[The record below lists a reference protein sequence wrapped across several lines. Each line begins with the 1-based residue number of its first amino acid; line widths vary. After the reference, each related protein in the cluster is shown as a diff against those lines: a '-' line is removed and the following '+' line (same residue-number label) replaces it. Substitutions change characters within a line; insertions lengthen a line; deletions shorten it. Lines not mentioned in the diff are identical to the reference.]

1 MAREFASVLHV
12 KDAHARQNGCM
23 EDDRYVISWCFGHL
37 VEMVYPDK
45 YDIKY
50 KNWRLEDLPFLPDTY
65 RYDVI
70 ERFRDQYNIV
80 NKLLHRDDIDVVY
93 WAGDSGKEGQTIEE
107 NIRNFGGVR
116 EGMRELRVWIDS
128 QTDEEILRGL
138 REAKPMSDYDLLGRS
153 GIMRTIEDYA
163 LGINFSRVLS
173 VKYGKLINDAAATKN
188 YTAIAIGRV
197 MTCVLGMVVN
207 RERQIRDFQEIPFY
221 RVKGLFSDALFEA
234 EWKAVKP
241 SRYVDSPKLYKEN
254 GFKKEEDA
262 KVLIAELTGHD
273 AIVTEA
279 SKSTAKKKAPLLFN
293 LAELQLECSKRFKIS
308 PDQTLGIVQELY
320 ERKYTTYPRTDAR
333 VLSTAIAKEI
343 EKNLRGLASNE
354 TYREFCEEILSKEA
368 QKAIVNSIYTDDD
381 KVTDHYAIIPTGVTG
396 GITKLSELHQKV
408 YDLIA
413 RRFLAIFYPNA
424 VYQNIKLSM
433 LVETE
438 PFFASAKVLKDPGY
452 MKVSGMPQE
461 KEKGNASED
470 EEDEESGSGDSKEEL
485 IRFCSSVKKGD
496 SVSLKE
502 LQIREGKTSP
512 PKRYS
517 DGTLIS
523 AMESA
528 GNLIE
533 DEELRQQIKMT
544 GIGTSATRADI
555 LKKLFD
561 IHYLHLNP
569 KTHIVTPENLGE
581 MIYEIVNMSVPTLL
595 NPEMTANWEKGLE
608 GIINGTVDDKEY
620 RRDLEDFIRIESE
633 KMIETDLTD
642 ELVKKIRPF
651 TTEHSRGAATRV
663 KLGLACPDCGAELTT
678 TRFGYGCSNYWN
690 EDETKKCKFSVGKIA
705 GVSLSEEQFAELI
718 RDGKTGVI
726 EGFTSKA
733 RKKFSAALKL
743 KKDEN
748 NKTVVAFD
756 FDRPS
761 DAESEALRCPVCGK
775 NIVETANGFACEDYK
790 DDKSGCV
797 FSIGEIMGVK
807 LTKRQVMP
815 LIKYGRTGIIKGF
828 RSPKTGE
835 SFAARIGFLKDEN
848 DRIKGFKLLFD
859 K

>member
-1 MAREFASVLHV
+1 MARDYASVLHV
-12 KDAHARQNGCM
+12 KGSQKGYM
-23 EDDRYVISWCFGHL
+23 EDDTYVISWCFGHL
-37 VEMVYPDK
+37 VEMVYPDQ

-50 KNWRLEDLPFLPDTY
+50 KNWRLEDLPFLPKIY

-70 ERFRDQYNIV
+70 EKSRDQYKIV
-80 NKLLHRDDIDVVY
+80 NSLLHREDIDVVY

-116 EGMRELRVWIDS
+116 EGMQELRVWIDS

-188 YTAIAIGRV
+188 YTAIAVGRV

-207 RERQIRDFQEIPFY
+207 RERQIRDFQETPFY
-221 RVKGLFSDALFEA
+221 RVNGFFSDALFTA
-234 EWKAVKP
+234 EWKAVEP

-254 GFKKEEDA
+254 GFKNEEDA
-262 KVLIAELTGHD
+262 RALIGELSGHD

-279 SKSTAKKKAPLLFN
+279 SKSTTKKKAPLLFN

-308 PDQTLGIVQELY
+308 PDQTLNIAQELY
-320 ERKYTTYPRTDAR
+320 EKKYTTYPRTDAR
-333 VLSTAIAKEI
+333 VLSTPIAKEI
-343 EKNLRGLASNE
+343 EKNIKGLVSHE
-354 TYREFCEEILSKEA
+354 FYREFCEEILAKGAHKGIEKSA
-368 QKAIVNSIYTDDD
+368 YTDDD

-396 GITKLSELHQKV
+396 SITKLPELQQKV
-408 YDLIA
+408 YDLIV

-424 VYQNIKLSM
+424 VYQNIKLS
-433 LVETE
+433 LQVLEE

-461 KEKGNASED
+461 KEKGTAGEE
-470 EEDEESGSGDSKEEL
+470 EEDEETGSTGSKEDL
-485 IRFCSSVKKGD
+485 IKFCNSVKKGD
-496 SVSLKE
+496 TVSLKD
-502 LQIREGKTSP
+502 LKIKEGKTTP

-517 DGTLIS
+517 SGTLVS

-544 GIGTSATRADI
+544 GIGTSATRGDI
-555 LKKLFD
+555 LKKLFN

-569 KTHIVTPENLGE
+569 KTQIVTPEKIGE
-581 MIYEIVNMSVPTLL
+581 MIYEIVNLSVPTLL

-620 RRDLEDFIRIESE
+620 RRDLEDFIRRESE
-633 KMIETDLTD
+633 KMIQTDLTD

-651 TTEHSRGAATRV
+651 TSEHSRGAATRV
-663 KLGLACPDCGAELTT
+663 KLGLPCPDCGAELTT
-678 TRFGYGCSNYWN
+678 TPFGYGCSNYWN
-690 EDETKKCKFSVGKIA
+690 KDEAKKCTFSVGKIA
-705 GVSLSEEQFAELI
+705 GVSLTEEQFAELI
-718 RDGKTGVI
+718 REGRTGVI

-733 RKKFSAALKL
+733 KKKKFSAALKL

-748 NKTVVAFD
+748 NKTVVVFD
-756 FDRPS
+756 FDGPA
-761 DAESEALRCPVCGK
+761 DAEFDALRCPVCGK
-775 NIVETANGFACEDYK
+775 NIVETANGFACTDHKEDK
-790 DDKSGCV
+790 TGCA
-797 FSIGEIMGVK
+797 FSISETMGVK
-807 LTKRQVMP
+807 FTKRDVIS
-815 LIKYGRTGIIKGF
+815 LIKYGRTGIIEGF
-828 RSPKTGE
+828 RSQKTGE
-835 SFAARIGFLKDEN
+835 TFAARIGFLKDEN
-848 DRIKGFKLLFD
+848 DRITGLKLLFD